1 MPYSGGI
8 FDMVQAAL
16 QMRSMF
22 EGRGPRARL
31 RKNRSGDADERE
43 DGRRASR
50 SKKIAVCHIATPPAA
65 TASSGASLAPSAKRR
80 LSD

>member
-16 QMRSMF
+16 QMRSMI

-50 SKKIAVCHIATPPAA
+50 SKKIAVWKSAA
-65 TASSGASLAPSAKRR
+65 TREAMADRVGRPPSRR
-80 LSD
+80 DDGS